1 MNPLSCFLFLVE
13 GVRFA
18 IACSVLEQYLG
29 LQTGLPSCFG
39 LIYIHTHGDS
49 TSIRILLWG
58 ELGCHILVYGLPWW
72 SISRQFYLISLTFH
86 LLSQLN
92 TVLYRVKKSLY
103 NIIKYKGLLLLLTL
117 DIALLYVTKEKV
129 STLKFTY
136 KYVLSFNI
144 FGNMEKDKN
153 FESK

>member
-1 MNPLSCFLFLVE
+1 M
-13 GVRFA
+13 
-18 IACSVLEQYLG
+18 
-29 LQTGLPSCFG
+29 
-39 LIYIHTHGDS
+39 
-49 TSIRILLWG
+49 
-58 ELGCHILVYGLPWW
+58 
-72 SISRQFYLISLTFH
+72 ISRQFYLISLTFH